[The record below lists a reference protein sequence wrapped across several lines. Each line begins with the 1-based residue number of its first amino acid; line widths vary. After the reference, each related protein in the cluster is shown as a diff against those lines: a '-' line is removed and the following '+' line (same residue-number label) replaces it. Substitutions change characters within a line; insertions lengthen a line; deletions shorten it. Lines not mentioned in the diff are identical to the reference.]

1 MVIVL
6 NIGHALVDRAV
17 ARPWE
22 DPEDLEAR
30 PRGLNSLIFAMWN
43 APRRQCAEDS
53 PGAAVRARCEHARQR
68 SSQASSGS
76 GSCSFGATGAGSMSS
91 TIVHR
96 TDARCPCLAFSARGR
111 YGGADPSGE
120 NAMEIEAKK
129 IAAARRLILRLEQC
143 ESWPGT
149 LILQSPRP
157 PKSRHIGNLKRSR
170 ALRLL

>member
-53 PGAAVRARCEHARQR
+53 PGAAVRARC
-68 SSQASSGS
+68 
-76 GSCSFGATGAGSMSS
+76 
-91 TIVHR
+91 
-96 TDARCPCLAFSARGR
+96 DARGR
-111 YGGADPSGE
+111 GARRPRAVQE
-120 NAMEIEAKK
+120 
-129 IAAARRLILRLEQC
+129 AARSGRQA
-143 ESWPGT
+143 
-149 LILQSPRP
+149 
-157 PKSRHIGNLKRSR
+157 R
-170 ALRLL
+170 APWQHDSAPD